1 MSNKTT
7 PRKGMYFTWDMELPK
22 ISNNKITLSRNLPK
36 DRALVR
42 QLTTIG
48 PLASETRER
57 QLKLKR
63 QYTSFGEFPRIKQ
76 HINTNNVCV
85 FTNRKAERDRKWQLK
100 GWEAETNSED
110 GLTGWMKRKNIL
122 ESKKGVSDTRKRS
135 PRLDTDY
142 YIPVKHRCPGI
153 EDLELFRKESLHI
166 VFQPTSVPDKPI
178 AEDSPG
184 IKLRYTN
191 KDVTLAPG
199 GFVDGNTGENDIEKT
214 LNKFRESKA
223 TSTDGLHERRSRSVQ
238 DLSKNQLERTNT
250 YLKIKRLIKFSTK
263 ERPQTKV
270 DDEEDEGYSS
280 KTSSAEV
287 KKEPESDSEENGLDR
302 LERQRMFSSMVDLT
316 ELPSHSNEVGGGN
329 YQIRDSRGIED
340 AKVIGE
346 SLTSRVKFS
355 YTHQPTI
362 LQLPD
367 PDVKLSPDNLRVE
380 KRIENEDT
388 SWSYAKLKRDKELNR
403 CYKPELLQQSED
415 SSIYDLD
422 NLKPVTLVL
431 RKISIQ
437 NADENMPPVVQG
449 NNIEINSSENTVSP
463 SHNRSSMG
471 TSVGSRVGSALSRDG
486 SISRNGSVKFGAGS
500 PMPMLVGSPAPIPT
514 SPQNLSAQNNTS
526 RSSHSR
532 RSGGGI
538 TRVNSA
544 VSQKELLHKSQR
556 SKNVRDVR
564 VVNDEKPKEPMW
576 SQQYSY
582 IDRQTIDRQ
591 ATNYCIGDLL
601 PAVDKNIYTNN
612 SSRTMFSIKPENDRK
627 KEELTTTELLDMNIQ
642 SVDDGYILLK
652 KGMDLLTGSAEK
664 LRNKKKTLP
673 TLGPPPFRPN
683 QSRHPLMRS
692 VTVIIDS
699 KTDSGHSHAPMLGQ
713 SGNKTIRVNSDKGPR
728 FNMVDDDRETQKKLK
743 DAFSKFYKNRPKE
756 IGKEFRKM
764 ETMWKT

>member
-1 MSNKTT
+1 M
-7 PRKGMYFTWDMELPK
+7 FQ
-22 ISNNKITLSRNLPK
+22 TLK
-36 DRALVR
+36 D
-42 QLTTIG
+42 I
-48 PLASETRER
+48 PLDLHLHFKVS
-57 QLKLKR
+57 
-63 QYTSFGEFPRIKQ
+63 YI
-76 HINTNNVCV
+76 
-85 FTNRKAERDRKWQLK
+85 
-100 GWEAETNSED
+100 
-110 GLTGWMKRKNIL
+110 
-122 ESKKGVSDTRKRS
+122 SDTRKRS

-142 YIPVKHRCPGI
+142 YISVKHKCPGI
-153 EDLELFRKESLHI
+153 EDLELFNKESLHP
-166 VFQPTSVPDKPI
+166 VFQPTSVPEKTSS
-178 AEDSPG
+178 EDQG

-191 KDVTLAPG
+191 KDVNLPPG
-199 GFVDGNTGENDIEKT
+199 GFTDNSTVETNVEKT
-214 LNKFRESKA
+214 INKLRESKS
-223 TSTDGLHERRSRSVQ
+223 TSTDELRDRRSKSVQ
-238 DLSKNQLERTNT
+238 DLSKNQLERTNS

-263 ERPQTKV
+263 ERPQAKAE
-270 DDEEDEGYSS
+270 DEEDEGYSS

-287 KKEPESDSEENGLDR
+287 KQEPESDGEENGLER

-316 ELPSHSNEVGGGN
+316 ELPSHYNTGGDN
-329 YQIRDSRGIED
+329 HQIKDSGGMED

-367 PDVKLSPDNLRVE
+367 PDVKLSHDNLRIE
-380 KRIENEDT
+380 KRIENEDI

-403 CYKPELLQQSED
+403 CYKPDLLQQSED

-437 NADENMPPVVQG
+437 NADDNMSATG
-449 NNIEINSSENTVSP
+449 NSIEINSHEHITNP
-463 SHNRSSMG
+463 SRNKSSMG

-486 SISRNGSVKFGAGS
+486 SLSRNSSVKFGAGS
-500 PMPMLVGSPAPIPT
+500 PMPILVGSPAPVPS
-514 SPQNLSAQNNTS
+514 SPRNLSPQNNTS
-526 RSSHSR
+526 RSSQSR
-532 RSGGGI
+532 RSGGI
-538 TRVNSA
+538 HRINSA
-544 VSQKELLHKSQR
+544 VSQKELLNKSQR

-612 SSRTMFSIKPENDRK
+612 SARPIFSKPENDRK

-664 LRNKKKTLP
+664 
-673 TLGPPPFRPN
+673 
-683 QSRHPLMRS
+683 
-692 VTVIIDS
+692 
-699 KTDSGHSHAPMLGQ
+699 
-713 SGNKTIRVNSDKGPR
+713 
-728 FNMVDDDRETQKKLK
+728 VDIL
-743 DAFSKFYKNRPKE
+743 SS
-756 IGKEFRKM
+756 
-764 ETMWKT
+764 